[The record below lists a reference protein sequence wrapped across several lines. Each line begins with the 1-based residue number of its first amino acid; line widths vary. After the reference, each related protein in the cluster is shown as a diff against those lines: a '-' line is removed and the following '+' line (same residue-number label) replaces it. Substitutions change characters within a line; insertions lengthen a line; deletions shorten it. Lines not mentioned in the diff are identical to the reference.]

1 MLMKSGEVVTPLI
14 SRVLVDKS
22 QTEEQYNEDLLT
34 PVTEIPRAI
43 LHPEDSLFLDFHGL
57 PIFLIATCHLKITAF
72 AAPHNIL
79 YAVSMVICLKILF
92 YFPCNFF
99 FNPLTTQESFCGFP
113 VRY

>member
-1 MLMKSGEVVTPLI
+1 MKSGEVVTPLI

-57 PIFLIATCHLKITAF
+57 PIFLIATCHLKINSYYLSWTIN
-72 AAPHNIL
+72 P
-79 YAVSMVICLKILF
+79 
-92 YFPCNFF
+92 YFLQKSLIKTKRGLPWWR
-99 FNPLTTQESFCGFP
+99 SG
-113 VRY
+113 